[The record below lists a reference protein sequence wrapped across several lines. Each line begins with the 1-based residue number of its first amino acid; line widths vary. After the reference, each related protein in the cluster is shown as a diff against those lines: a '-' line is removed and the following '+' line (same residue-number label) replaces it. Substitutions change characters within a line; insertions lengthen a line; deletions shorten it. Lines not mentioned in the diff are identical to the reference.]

1 MLTVII
7 AALTA
12 ERVIGRDG
20 QLPWHY
26 AADMRHF
33 ERTTTGHPC
42 VMGRRTYES
51 FPRRPLRNRTNIVLT
66 RNPDYEVP
74 PGVVL
79 MDNLSAGREFAA
91 ASGASKLFVL
101 GGTGIFEQVLPIVDE
116 MILTHIAMQVEG
128 DTFFPEWDA
137 RQFDVVERRALDED
151 ELEVVTYR
159 RKPSSH

>member
-1 MLTVII
+1 MDTVII

-12 ERVIGRDG
+12 ARVIGRDG

-26 AADMRHF
+26 PADMRHF

-79 MDNLSAGREFAA
+79 MDDLGTASAFAA
-91 ASGASKLFVL
+91 AAGASKLFVL
-101 GGTGIFEQVLPIVDE
+101 GGVRVYEQALPTVDE
-116 MILTHIAMQVEG
+116 MILTHIPLQVEG
-128 DTFFPEWDA
+128 DAYFPEWDA
-137 RQFDVVERRALDED
+137 RQFEVVERQPLGDG

-159 RKPSSH
+159 RKPASR